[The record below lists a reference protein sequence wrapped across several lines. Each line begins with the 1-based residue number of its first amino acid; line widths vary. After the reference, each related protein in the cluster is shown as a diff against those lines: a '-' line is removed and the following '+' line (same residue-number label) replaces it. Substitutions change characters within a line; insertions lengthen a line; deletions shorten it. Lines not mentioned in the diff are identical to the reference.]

1 MTPRKA
7 TSKLAET
14 LPVQDAVVIEKLDAE
29 EDQSQSTKPKR
40 TRAKKLEVDS
50 AAVALDPKAKVPAD
64 NESALL
70 EDVASATNPSNEEVE
85 AAVKPSRKR
94 VRKMMEAEQPADLNE
109 IASASETEPSADN
122 QAEHEPQ
129 AIETLEHKRGIFAR
143 LFSQREPVAEQADPF
158 EPADYIEAPMPVE
171 VPTGPLTSEELAL
184 SPNQLRKLLTA
195 KRKELRELT
204 INSENAENEMNSAL
218 VLSEEYAVALQDL
231 VNEQDR
237 INRSYLGQVK
247 QRMHTEI
254 DTAKADL
261 ATHKANIENLE
272 ILEEGTLLALRK
284 QFHKSFATVSKHTL
298 FWLVFVTLLTNIKSL
313 PNLTFF
319 KNIYD
324 HNTSGPI
331 IVAVAVL
338 IIGITSLVRRYLKL
352 AKLSR
357 GAYFKFLIWV
367 VAIAAFLYFLPAI
380 SPWIEAFISPV
391 LRYHYAEIV
400 SALVSIWLI
409 SLFIILARYY
419 SSWSEFRRNV
429 ELQVHQLRGVIEGYV
444 KTQQEIV
451 RLNILHRQVMDWM
464 EMIANAV
471 YRPWQVNP
479 DWGSKKEY
487 SSHFETFPFALR
499 VAQAQEGSNV
509 NMAALENDIAKGL
522 LVPGWR
528 EDAFED
534 LIENI
539 ALSMGLDPN
548 KFNSELLDRDLP
560 HQSNNSRSLIQRFFE
575 TQTTAKPALGD
586 AVLTHVAKKRLLDL
600 VSKTQSQIVN
610 TARPRV
616 EQILDDPLASLR
628 EDSLGIDQ
636 YDPSESWDDFLRE
649 SLGTDSI
656 EQVPLG
662 PLNFNLKGR
671 MAGATSKLRTFIV
684 APKRF
689 QDSLPPVA
697 DPHNVELVSIG
708 DDKPRSV
715 EILARIDISEQIPF
729 DHLTVMSS
737 PVEVSTSDEVEPTRT
752 KTLEKL

>member
-1 MTPRKA
+1 MAPRKA
-7 TSKLAET
+7 TSKLGDVAPE
-14 LPVQDAVVIEKLDAE
+14 QDAAVVEKLDVE
-29 EDQSQSTKPKR
+29 EGQTQSTKPKHM
-40 TRAKKLEVDS
+40 RAKKVEVDS
-50 AAVALDPKAKVPAD
+50 EVIAVAPNAEASGDKESAVVENVAAV
-64 NESALL
+64 NTS
-70 EDVASATNPSNEEVE
+70 TNDEL
-85 AAVKPSRKR
+85 AAPFKPSRKR
-94 VRKMMEAEQPADLNE
+94 VRKVFEAEQHAEFTN
-109 IASASETEPSADN
+109 IASVIETEPAADN
-122 QAEHEPQ
+122 QAEQ
-129 AIETLEHKRGIFAR
+129 ETLTIEPLERKRRIFSR
-143 LFSQREPVAEQADPF
+143 LFAKRNPVEDQAEKF
-158 EPADYIEAPMPVE
+158 EPEEDIEAPVPVE
-171 VPTGPLTSEELAL
+171 VPPGPLDSEELAL

-195 KRKELRELT
+195 MRKELRELT

-218 VLSEEYAVALQDL
+218 ALSEEYAVALQDL
-231 VNEQDR
+231 VDEQDR

-247 QRMHTEI
+247 QRMQAEI
-254 DTAKADL
+254 ETAKTDL

-272 ILEEGTLLALRK
+272 ILEEGTLLTLRK
-284 QFHKSFATVSKHTL
+284 QFHKAFATASKHTL
-298 FWLVFVTLLTNIKSL
+298 FWFVLVTLLTNIKSL
-313 PNLTFF
+313 PSLAFF

-331 IVAVAVL
+331 IVALAVL

-357 GAYFKFLIWV
+357 KAYFKFLIWV
-367 VAIAAFLYFLPAI
+367 LAIAAFLYFLPAI
-380 SPWIEAFISPV
+380 SPWIETFISPV
-391 LRYHYAEIV
+391 LRYHYSEIV
-400 SALVSIWLI
+400 SALASIWLI

-419 SSWSEFRRNV
+419 SGWSEFRRNV

-451 RLNILHRQVMDWM
+451 RLSILHRQVMDWM
-464 EMIANAV
+464 EMIASAV
-471 YRPWQVNP
+471 YKPWQVNS

-487 SSHFETFPFALR
+487 SAHFETFPFALR

-534 LIENI
+534 LIENV

-560 HQSNNSRSLIQRFFE
+560 HQSNNSRSLIQRYFE
-575 TQTTAKPALGD
+575 QQATAKSGLND
-586 AVLTHVAKKRLLDL
+586 AVLTQVAKKRLLDL

-628 EDSLGIDQ
+628 EDSLGIEQ
-636 YDPSESWDDFLRE
+636 YDPSESWDEFLRE

-662 PLNFNLKGR
+662 PLNFNLKGNR
-671 MAGATSKLRTFIV
+671 LGLGFPI
-684 APKRF
+684 
-689 QDSLPPVA
+689 
-697 DPHNVELVSIG
+697 
-708 DDKPRSV
+708 
-715 EILARIDISEQIPF
+715 
-729 DHLTVMSS
+729 
-737 PVEVSTSDEVEPTRT
+737 
-752 KTLEKL
+752 